1 MTYNLTSI
9 NSSGGIVS
17 FTQGVNTVL
26 LDGWMGAM
34 LLIGICLIV
43 FTSTI
48 FTTNDPKKAMI
59 VTSFAG
65 FSLSLPLV
73 GLGLLSNLGIY
84 ISLILLALTLAGTRN
99 KD

>member
-1 MTYNLTSI
+1 MVYNMSSI
-9 NSSGGIVS
+9 NSSGGMVTFI
-17 FTQGVNTVL
+17 QGINSVL
-26 LDGWMGAM
+26 LNGWMGAM
-34 LLIGICLIV
+34 LLIGICVVL

-59 VTSFAG
+59 VTSFGA

-73 GLGLLSNLGIY
+73 GLGLLSSLGIY
-84 ISLILLALTLAGTRN
+84 LSLVLLAITLAATRN